1 MAAAHP
7 AMQHI
12 PAKFQASSVA
22 ESRCHVKSRPSSSL
36 QINIRRSFKP
46 IHRVPTCLLE
56 QIDGGESDDPSDAV
70 DGGGV
75 ERVVDLE
82 AEEEALGR
90 EEGEAG
96 DGADGQRAPHREDV
110 APSAHGHRT

>member
-7 AMQHI
+7 AMQHM

-22 ESRCHVKSRPSSSL
+22 ESQCQVKSRPSSSL
-36 QINIRRSFKP
+36 QIYMHLFEL
-46 IHRVPTCLLE
+46 HRAFSNLLE
-56 QIDGGESDDPSDAV
+56 QIDGGEADDPSDAV
-70 DGGGV
+70 HGGGV

-82 AEEEALGR
+82 SEEEAFGR

-96 DGADGQRAPHREDV
+96 DGADEQRAPHREDV